1 MRERKRLIWISRVKL
16 GQGRVPALLR
26 DSTKTSTVGAVHPT
40 KGTHVL
46 LKQSL
51 ALTAAILGLAASR
64 LLAQTAQAGDLD
76 PSGRVMTRI
85 VVTMTEAGAFGHP
98 VGALTFLIVS
108 ENSDRISVR
117 TNDAGVASSWLK
129 PGTYRIV
136 NPSAAEWS
144 GRAYTWDI
152 VSPVR
157 AGMGVI
163 RLSQENA
170 TKVGPIGEAAIGA
183 PSTFPPSPVVAVPP
197 SSRPSSLDA
206 SKSTVIRSGFWF
218 NLGLGYGVFSCDVCD
233 GSLGGVSGNLAL
245 GGTITPRFLLGV
257 GTTGWVKSEEGV
269 TLSAGTLD
277 ARMRFYPSTTGN
289 FFLTAGVGVGSV
301 SLDLAQYGSFTETG
315 VGVVLGLGYDFR
327 VGKNASITPFWNGIG
342 IQTPDEIV
350 SVGQIGIGF
359 TLH

>member
-1 MRERKRLIWISRVKL
+1 M
-16 GQGRVPALLR
+16 
-26 DSTKTSTVGAVHPT
+26 
-40 KGTHVL
+40 
-46 LKQSL
+46 
-51 ALTAAILGLAASR
+51 TAALLGLAASR
-64 LLAQTAQAGDLD
+64 TLGQTAQAGDLE

-98 VGALTFLIVS
+98 VGSLTFLIVS

-117 TNDAGVASSWLK
+117 TNDAGVASAWLK
-129 PGTYRIV
+129 PGAYRIV
-136 NPSAAEWS
+136 NPTAVEWS

-152 VSPVR
+152 VTPVR
-157 AGMGVI
+157 ARMGVI

-170 TKVGPIGEAAIGA
+170 TKVGPIGEAAIEGPA
-183 PSTFPPSPVVAVPP
+183 TLPPSPMVVPRAANTARSPRQSEPTP
-197 SSRPSSLDA
+197 SREGL
-206 SKSTVIRSGFWF
+206 WF
-218 NLGLGYGVFSCDVCD
+218 NLGLGYGVLSCDVCD
-233 GSLGGVSGNLAL
+233 GSLGGISGNLAF
-245 GGTITPRFLLGV
+245 GGTITPRFLLAV

-269 TLSAGTLD
+269 TLSARTLD
-277 ARMRFYPSTTGN
+277 ARMRFYPATTGN

-301 SLDLAQYGSFTETG
+301 NLDLAQYGSFTETG

-342 IQTPDEIV
+342 IQAPEELV